1 MVEACLR
8 GRRSSHGHW
17 RTRIINSGVFEQRIV
32 DVVLHTS
39 RRFMRSKDG
48 ANAML
53 ALKAA
58 MRYAAAA
65 DNATDKPDEL
75 VRRRREYLTPTLAYD
90 AGYIA
95 EWNGWPALRD
105 VYLEAGNRMV
115 ESANPDE
122 IERIYDALALY
133 YDENYGFKAPTP
145 VAAME
150 FFARIARRL
159 PADNEHHKLTTRTW
173 PTLELLYRND
183 PARAARVAADNL
195 DQYRKQPNA
204 DAATIAFL
212 LQSYADAVIESDPEK
227 AWPPDGRRSKL
238 SARRRALNRIASGC
252 CLRSRGTGA
261 SRETRLARSATSTRP
276 SRCAA
281 RRLASTRGRLHAST
295 CDSRCGCTTME
306 IERAP
311 RRWRNRLSPPV
322 LAATTGP
329 AARWLRYSA
338 ARSLAQIVAA
348 DGDLKRA
355 RALYEEY
362 VFPVTDNAV
371 ASGDAVPH
379 PDAARAG
386 YA

>member
-1 MVEACLR
+1 METFDAPANSISCGPAELGDEAARKACLR
-8 GRRSSHGHW
+8 RADFLWSQGRLAEAETLLAGLTSEVRCGSAGDAEIEAASVLHFARLVLYGPDNSSLHFTVCAIGGRLNGRGVPAWATLVAWPLAHAH
-17 RTRIINSGVFEQRIV
+17 INSGVFEQRIV

-90 AGYIA
+90 AAYIA

-227 AWPPDGRRSKL
+227 AW
-238 SARRRALNRIASGC
+238 
-252 CLRSRGTGA
+252 
-261 SRETRLARSATSTRP
+261 
-276 SRCAA
+276 AA
-281 RRLASTRGRLHAST
+281 RREALEALSKAPGL
-295 CDSRCGCTTME
+295 G
-306 IERAP
+306 IESHRA
-311 RRWRNRLSPPV
+311 
-322 LAATTGP
+322 
-329 AARWLRYSA
+329 
-338 ARSLAQIVAA
+338 
-348 DGDLKRA
+348 
-355 RALYEEY
+355 
-362 VFPVTDNAV
+362 AV
-371 ASGDAVPH
+371 
-379 PDAARAG
+379 
-386 YA
+386 